1 MMKIAVFGVAGN
13 DLDQTVYDEARLF
26 GRLLGERGHELVFGG
41 GQWGVMGAAA
51 SGAHEAGARVT
62 GVIPEKLRDSEGVFE
77 RCDEVIVTRDLRDR
91 MERMAALS
99 DGFCVMPGG
108 FGTLYELAEVI
119 SLNNIGYCKKP
130 VAIANILGYYDRLND
145 FFEEM
150 FRRGGAK
157 ERCRASY
164 MFASDAAG
172 AMRLLEKACGEEK

>member
-13 DLDQTVYDEARLF
+13 DLDAAVYDEARLF

-108 FGTLYELAEVI
+108 FGTLDEISDVLCLNRLQLIRRPSVLVNTRGFYEPVRQLI
-119 SLNNIGYCKKP
+119 LNMIDAGF
-130 VAIANILGYYDRLND
+130 VGG
-145 FFEEM
+145 EEM
-150 FRRGGAK
+150 DMLRIT
-157 ERCRASY
+157 
-164 MFASDAAG
+164 DDV
-172 AMRLLEKACGEEK
+172 EEIAEFVEGF